1 MTGESPCCLP
11 ATPTR
16 TSVLRRGFPRTT
28 ARARPCAPAASP
40 THSCDVA
47 VIWRTLR
54 LHSEVMPPCHA
65 PPTDACASRPSPRR
79 KAIAGA
85 VAGLLALLPLACSAR
100 GDDPGDDD
108 STGASDSADDTSPT
122 TGEVDYPETLVGTF
136 QVQLVAPVPASD
148 TSPATAGKT
157 SVVGKVYDAAT
168 PRRDRLGVRHQ
179 VGRLP
184 DLHPAGPLLRHPV
197 RRLGRLRRGQHLRA
211 LPDRRQRRHRH
222 RQRPEDQRRRQ
233 RIHDGADR
241 QQLPAARH
249 RHAPLSPPS
258 PRATSSA
265 ARGRRATAP
274 TSRASRSDGRGIAP
288 LTVLANDAIQV
299 ADEHPRRLDLD
310 PRRRPRG
317 PARA

>member
-85 VAGLLALLPLACSAR
+85 VAGLLALLPLACSDR

-108 STGASDSADDTSPT
+108 STGTSDSADDTSPT
-122 TGEVDYPETLVGTF
+122 TGEVMYPETLVGTF

-168 PRRDRLGVRHQ
+168 PAAIVWEPGTRSA
-179 VGRLP
+179 RLP
-184 DLHPAGPLLRHPV
+184 ALHPAGPVLRHPV

-222 RQRPEDQRRRQ
+222 RHGHPDQRRRH
-233 RIHDGADR
+233 RVHDGADR
-241 QQLPAARH
+241 QQLPAAP
-249 RHAPLSPPS
+249 ASPSPTRPS
-258 PRATSSA
+258 PRATSSPS
-265 ARGRRATAP
+265 RPPAP
-274 TSRASRSDGRGIAP
+274 TSRASSSAPAASPRSPSPTTPSRSP
-288 LTVLANDAIQV
+288 TT
-299 ADEHPRRLDLD
+299 P
-310 PRRRPRG
+310 PSP
-317 PARA
+317 